1 MTQYRQVP
9 ESTAIYWPSTIK
21 YQLFS
26 LYNSSSRKECPSLT
40 ILHLNFLFKGAGAR
54 YWGDQRG
61 GAWDQGLMGKTDQE
75 RNSQFCQQFLYI
87 FSTCSLHHHSN
98 IDNLVNI
105 FFATWATFP
114 CNLVNISLQLGSLQR
129 WSIRGSLRSCRRQ
142 AASSSPLTSSSRTLV
157 GRAKYIRWGDF
168 FLFSF

>member
-26 LYNSSSRKECPSLT
+26 LYNSSSRKGCPSLT

-75 RNSQFCQQFLYI
+75 RNSQFWLLFNLFL
-87 FSTCSLHHHSN
+87 TPLHQHWQSREKKIDPRKKNQHWQLGQHFLCKGDRSEEVSVPAADKLPRRRLWRQAHGRLLGERN
-98 IDNLVNI
+98 ISGGEI
-105 FFATWATFP
+105 FF
-114 CNLVNISLQLGSLQR
+114 
-129 WSIRGSLRSCRRQ
+129 
-142 AASSSPLTSSSRTLV
+142 
-157 GRAKYIRWGDF
+157 F
-168 FLFSF
+168 FLFKLYF

>member
-1 MTQYRQVP
+1 MTQYRQVL

-26 LYNSSSRKECPSLT
+26 LYNSSSRKGCPSLT

-75 RNSQFCQQFLYI
+75 RNSQFWLLFNLFLTPLHQHWQSREKKNWPEKKKTTLTTW
-87 FSTCSLHHHSN
+87 ST
-98 IDNLVNI
+98 
-105 FFATWATFP
+105 F
-114 CNLVNISLQLGSLQR
+114 SLQR

-142 AASSSPLTSSSRTLV
+142 AAWSSHLTSSSPTLV
-157 GRAKYIRWGDF
+157 GRARYIRWGESF
-168 FLFSF
+168 SFFIFSFLF